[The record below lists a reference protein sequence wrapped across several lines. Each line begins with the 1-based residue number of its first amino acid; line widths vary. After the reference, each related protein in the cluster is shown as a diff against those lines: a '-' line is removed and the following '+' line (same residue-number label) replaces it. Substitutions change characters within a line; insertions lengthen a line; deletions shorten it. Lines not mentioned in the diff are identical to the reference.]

1 MYKLIGHSLTHG
13 AFFLP
18 ESQPMTLTER
28 DSSCTIQLDPETAPA
43 IGWDDWILDDD
54 WPEGPTVWRV
64 KGIGDAPITDTATY
78 ELEHVI
84 RALEGR
90 KFFRAVTP
98 ETITGV
104 EGAEN
109 CTARQAVEYALA
121 QQNEWVLGDFDFQ
134 KTEPFEFGAGESILG
149 AIEEVTNTLDGCV
162 WEYDMTVFPFV
173 LHIRQRSSDVGSEMR
188 CGRNM
193 SVLKKSVSRGG
204 MFTRIYPVGQNDL
217 HITGDYLSK
226 NENVYG
232 RIDKIETDQTK
243 TTEEGLRAWAQ
254 GRLDL
259 HCEPTVS
266 ITVTGLELSRETGET
281 LDRIRLNRI
290 CRVPLP
296 RKNATILERVTRLQW
311 RDRRKDPESVTVTLA
326 NNVRDAS
333 SMIRANRTS
342 TTKTEIAQTRINS
355 VFEANTQSL
364 HFELFAECG
373 HLHSL
378 LDFTAESLRVHFDN
392 LNTSTRSEFR
402 MTAESLRISF
412 DNEIESARSEFQMTA
427 QSIRMSVSGVADA
440 DGNVTS
446 ASIVLAIN
454 QSTGT
459 SEAKIDAGHVYIGND
474 KSTTVIA
481 GKLTASDITAQL
493 IQSKISDLGIVS
505 VANLASTGGITCG
518 GGSYGITTFG
528 VGTLATLEATR
539 INLNGS
545 SSFTDCVVDAAV
557 SNGVLT
563 LTKASGATV
572 TFDKATTLS
581 GAWSGNVLTVTAS
594 PGQITYQVSVEAGI
608 TYSSSTHKYTAK
620 VLSQSGTRH
629 ETTSGTEAYD
639 GGVTAGYNS
648 AKVAAVSWSGNVA
661 TFAKSTSGSNSQT
674 LTVEAGIS
682 YSSSTHKYTAK
693 VLASGGTRHSV
704 ESGTEA
710 YNQGWND
717 CIDALQLP
725 YENGH
730 YFTYNSYTE
739 RFLYLT
745 QSDYA
750 NGQWFRIAG
759 TAKTIDKK

>member
-28 DSSCTIQLDPETAPA
+28 DSSCTIQLDPEAAPA

-121 QQNEWVLGDFDFQ
+121 QQNEWVLGDFQFE
-134 KTEPFEFGAGESILG
+134 KTEPYEFGAGESILG
-149 AIEEVTNTLDGCV
+149 AVEEVTNTLDGCV

-226 NENVYG
+226 NESLYG

-481 GKLTASDITAQL
+481 GKLTASDITADFL
-493 IQSKISDLGIVS
+493 ASKISSINTLVTNSIII
-505 VANLASTGGITCG
+505 TGG
-518 GGSYGITTFG
+518 
-528 VGTLATLEATR
+528 GTLSTTGYVAGGQLRTSELL
-539 INLNGS
+539 LNNYS
-545 SSFTDCVVDAAV
+545 VTDLIKDASV

-608 TYSSSTHKYTAK
+608 AYSSSTHKYTAK

-629 ETTSGTEAYD
+629 EATSGTEAYD
-639 GGVTAGYNS
+639 GGYNS
-648 AKVAAVSWSGNVA
+648 AKVAAVSWNGNVA

-674 LTVEAGIS
+674 LTVEAGIT
-682 YSSSTHKYTAK
+682 YSSSTHKYTAR

-710 YNQGWND
+710 YNHGWND
-717 CIDALQLP
+717 CIDALSLISDGSGG
-725 YENGH
+725 Y
-730 YFTYNSYTE
+730 YCYNSYYE
-739 RFLYLT
+739 RYLYLT

-750 NGQWFRIAG
+750 NGQYFNIVG
-759 TAKTIDKK
+759 NDNKSPTIRKK